1 MIEVQTL
8 SLLGFPHL
16 TANCGSVR
24 VSLQAAPRPT
34 TRWRYLKGRRRN
46 DKGLVLCERVYAMN
60 LRIGG
65 IDCGGKTNGSKSPN
79 SDQVQVIWRCSRC
92 GALVHPADELAP
104 AAWCARCRVISV
116 ANRDG

>member
-1 MIEVQTL
+1 ME
-8 SLLGFPHL
+8 
-16 TANCGSVR
+16 
-24 VSLQAAPRPT
+24 
-34 TRWRYLKGRRRN
+34 
-46 DKGLVLCERVYAMN
+46 
-60 LRIGG
+60 
-65 IDCGGKTNGSKSPN
+65 GKTNESKSPN